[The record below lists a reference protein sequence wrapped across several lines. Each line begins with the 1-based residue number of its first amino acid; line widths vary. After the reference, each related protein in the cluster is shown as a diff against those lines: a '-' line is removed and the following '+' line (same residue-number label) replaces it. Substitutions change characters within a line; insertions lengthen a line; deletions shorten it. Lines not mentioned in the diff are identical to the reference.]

1 MTTHVINHRRRESVS
16 PVVTPRRLRV
26 HGLSAAA
33 LHRRALVVRAVL
45 TVGLCVVLFMW
56 WTNASPNFAATPA
69 NLTTTIGELSGMIGG
84 YLVCAQV
91 LLIAR
96 IPWFET
102 SVGMDKLVLWHRT
115 LGTAVLLLIATHV
128 GFMIL
133 GGMLLDNSTPW
144 AEVVTILTNYP
155 DMLTALI
162 GTIAFFAVGL
172 SSARL
177 LRNRL
182 SYEAWYWL
190 HLTTY
195 VAIYLTFLH
204 QISAGV
210 HFVGNPLN
218 RAVWI
223 LLYLGTAAAILTW
236 RVVLPAVA
244 AWRQRLRVD
253 RVVIENSGT
262 TSVWFSG
269 KRVDELGIR
278 AGNFM
283 LFRFLS
289 WGHLLTAH
297 PYSISRI
304 PQAGVLRITVGALGD
319 HSRRIR
325 ELRPGTLVFAEGP
338 FGHFTADRASR
349 TKILL
354 IAGGAGIGPICALA
368 EELTARGHAVIVVY
382 RAHSVEHLALLP
394 ELALMPGLRV
404 VPVLGRRSQLG
415 YDPLSAPALAAL
427 VPDMREREVFI
438 CGPAGLAMQMES
450 VLRTLKVPRRFIHR
464 EELSLS

>member
-1 MTTHVINHRRRESVS
+1 
-16 PVVTPRRLRV
+16 
-26 HGLSAAA
+26 
-33 LHRRALVVRAVL
+33 
-45 TVGLCVVLFMW
+45 
-56 WTNASPNFAATPA
+56 
-69 NLTTTIGELSGMIGG
+69 
-84 YLVCAQV
+84 
-91 LLIAR
+91 
-96 IPWFET
+96 
-102 SVGMDKLVLWHRT
+102 
-115 LGTAVLLLIATHV
+115 
-128 GFMIL
+128 
-133 GGMLLDNSTPW
+133 
-144 AEVVTILTNYP
+144 
-155 DMLTALI
+155 MLTALI
-162 GTIAFFAVGL
+162 GTIVFFAVGL

-195 VAIYLTFLH
+195 VAIFLTFLH

-210 HFVGNPLN
+210 HFVSNPLN

-236 RVVLPAVA
+236 RVVLPVVA

-368 EELTARGHAVIVVY
+368 EELTARGHAVIAGLPCAFGRTPGVVART
-382 RAHSVEHLALLP
+382 RADARSASYSRARPAQPTRLRPALRPGARGARSRCEGAGGLHLRARRARHADGIGASHSQGSAAFHSSRGAEPVMRTEEVARHPAVCRDSDHDGTHHRPEALRRGR
-394 ELALMPGLRV
+394 PGRGV
-404 VPVLGRRSQLG
+404 GSGHDDLGRRWSAG
-415 YDPLSAPALAAL
+415 DPAADDRSGDQRCSRYP
-427 VPDMREREVFI
+427 VRR
-438 CGPAGLAMQMES
+438 
-450 VLRTLKVPRRFIHR
+450 LRHRARRLRHR
-464 EELSLS
+464 RRRPPPV

>member
-1 MTTHVINHRRRESVS
+1 MSTHVVRDPRAGSA
-16 PVVTPRRLRV
+16 PPTVTPRRLSVR
-26 HGLSAAA
+26 GLSAPAQR
-33 LHRRALVVRAVL
+33 RRALVVRAVL
-45 TVGLCVVLFMW
+45 AAGLVVVLIMW
-56 WTNASPNFAATPA
+56 WTNAGSGFAATPA
-69 NLTTTIGELSGMIGG
+69 SLATTIGELSGMLGG

-96 IPWFET
+96 IPWFEA

-115 LGTAVLLLIATHV
+115 LGTAVILLIVTHV

-133 GGMLLDNSTPW
+133 GGMLFDHGTPW
-144 AEVVTILTNYP
+144 AEVVTILTHYP
-155 DMLTALI
+155 DMLTALV
-162 GTIAFFAVGL
+162 GTILFFAVGL

-177 LRNRL
+177 LRDRL

-190 HLTTY
+190 HVTTY
-195 VAIYLTFLH
+195 VAIFLTFLH

-210 HFVGNPLN
+210 HFVNNPIN
-218 RAVWI
+218 RFAWI

-236 RVVLPAVA
+236 RVILPFVA

-269 KRVDELGIR
+269 KRLDELGVR

-283 LFRFLS
+283 LFRFVS

-304 PQAGVLRITVGALGD
+304 PRAGVLRITVGALGD
-319 HSRRIR
+319 HSRLIR

-338 FGHFTADRASR
+338 FGHFTADRAGR

-368 EELTARGHAVIVVY
+368 EELTARGHAVTLLY
-382 RAHSVEHLALLP
+382 RAHSVEHLALVP
-394 ELALMPGLRV
+394 ELALMPGLRLI
-404 VPVLGRRSQLG
+404 PVLGRRNELG
-415 YDPLSAPALAAL
+415 YDPLSAAALAAL
-427 VPDMREREVFI
+427 VPDVKDREVFI
-438 CGPAGLAMQMES
+438 CGPAGLALQMES
-450 VLRTLKVPRRFIHR
+450 VLRTLRVPMRFIHR
-464 EELSLS
+464 EELSMS

>member
-1 MTTHVINHRRRESVS
+1 MTTHVTERRTQNVR
-16 PVVTPRRLRV
+16 PVVTPRRLSVR
-26 HGLSAAA
+26 GLSAPAQR
-33 LHRRALVVRAVL
+33 RRALLVRAVL
-45 TVGLCVVLFMW
+45 TAGLFIVLVMW
-56 WTNASPNFAATPA
+56 WTNASPSFAASPA
-69 NLTTTIGELSGMIGG
+69 ALAVTIGEVSGMLGG
-84 YLVCAQV
+84 YLVCVQV

-96 IPWFET
+96 IPWFEA

-115 LGTAVLLLIATHV
+115 LGTAVILLVAVHV
-128 GFMIL
+128 GFIIL
-133 GGMLLDNSTPW
+133 GGMLFDHSTPW
-144 AEVVTILTNYP
+144 AEVFTILANYP
-155 DMLTALI
+155 DMLAALV

-190 HLTTY
+190 HMTTY
-195 VAIYLTFLH
+195 VAIFLTFLH

-210 HFVGNPLN
+210 HFVSNPIN

-223 LLYLGTAAAILTW
+223 LLYLGTASAILTW
-236 RVVLPAVA
+236 RVILPFMA

-269 KRVDELGIR
+269 KRLDELGIR

-325 ELRPGTLVFAEGP
+325 ELRPGTLVFTEGP

-349 TKILL
+349 SKILL

-368 EELTARGHAVIVVY
+368 EELTARGHAVTLVY

-394 ELALMPGLRV
+394 ELALMPGMRV
-404 VPVLGRRSQLG
+404 VPVLGRRNELG
-415 YDPLSAPALAAL
+415 YDPLSAQALVGL
-427 VPDMREREVFI
+427 VPDVKDREVFI
-438 CGPAGLAMQMES
+438 CGPAGLALQMES
-450 VLRTLKVPRRFIHR
+450 VLRTLRVPKRFIHR
-464 EELSLS
+464 EELSMS

>member
-1 MTTHVINHRRRESVS
+1 MNVNVTSAPRAGHVPAAS
-16 PVVTPRRLRV
+16 PRRLSVR
-26 HGLSAAA
+26 GLSAPAR
-33 LHRRALVVRAVL
+33 RRALLVRAVL
-45 TVGLCVVLFMW
+45 AAGLAVVLLMW
-56 WTNASPNFAATPA
+56 WTSASPGFAATPA
-69 NLTTTIGELSGMIGG
+69 ALTTTIGELSGMLGG

-96 IPWFET
+96 IPWFEA
-102 SVGMDKLVLWHRT
+102 SVGMDRLVLWHRI
-115 LGTAVLLLIATHV
+115 LGTSVILLVATHV

-133 GGMLLDNSTPW
+133 GGMMLDHSTPW
-144 AEVVTILTNYP
+144 AEVVTIVTNYP
-155 DMLTALI
+155 DMLAALI
-162 GTIAFFAVGL
+162 GTVVFFAVGL

-190 HLTTY
+190 HVTIY
-195 VAIYLTFLH
+195 VAIFLTFLH

-210 HFVGNPLN
+210 HFVANPIN
-218 RAVWI
+218 RMLWI

-236 RVVLPAVA
+236 RVILPVIT

-269 KRVDELGIR
+269 KRLDELGVR

-304 PQAGVLRITVGALGD
+304 PQAGVVRITVGALGD

-368 EELTARGHAVIVVY
+368 EELTARGFGVVLLY

-404 VPVLGRRSQLG
+404 IPVLGRRSELG
-415 YDPLSAPALAAL
+415 YDPLSAPAVANL
-427 VPDMREREVFI
+427 VPDVKDREVFI
-438 CGPAGLAMQMES
+438 CGPAGLALQMES
-450 VLRTLKVPRRFIHR
+450 VLHALRVPTRFVHR
-464 EELSLS
+464 EELSMS

>member
-1 MTTHVINHRRRESVS
+1 MATHVVTDRRAGRVGQSITS
-16 PVVTPRRLRV
+16 WRPRVR
-26 HGLSAAA
+26 GLSAPAQR
-33 LHRRALVVRAVL
+33 RRAVLVRAVL
-45 TVGLCVVLFMW
+45 TAGLVGVLLMW
-56 WTNASPNFAATPA
+56 WTSTGPSSAATPA
-69 NLTTTIGELSGMIGG
+69 ALTTTIGELSGMLGG

-96 IPWFET
+96 IPWFEA

-115 LGTAVLLLIATHV
+115 LGTAVILLIATHV
-128 GFMIL
+128 GFMIV
-133 GGMLLDNSTPW
+133 GGMLFDQSTPW
-144 AEVVTILTNYP
+144 AEIVTILTSYP

-162 GTIAFFAVGL
+162 GTIVFFVVGL

-190 HLTTY
+190 HMTTY
-195 VAIYLTFLH
+195 VAIFLTFFH

-210 HFVGNPLN
+210 HFVSNPIN
-218 RAVWI
+218 RGVWI
-223 LLYLGTAAAILTW
+223 LLYLGTAAAVLTW
-236 RVVLPAVA
+236 RVVLPVVV

-269 KRVDELGIR
+269 KRMDELGIR

-325 ELRPGTLVFAEGP
+325 QLRPGTLVFAEGP

-349 TKILL
+349 TRILL

-368 EELTARGHAVIVVY
+368 EELTARGYGVTLLY

-394 ELALMPGLRV
+394 ELALMPGLRLI
-404 VPVLGRRSQLG
+404 PVLGRRNELG
-415 YDPLSAPALAAL
+415 YDPLSAQAVAAL
-427 VPDMREREVFI
+427 VPDVKDREVFI
-438 CGPAGLAMQMES
+438 CGPAGLALQMES
-450 VLRTLKVPRRFIHR
+450 VLRSLRVPMRFIHR

>member
-1 MTTHVINHRRRESVS
+1 MSA
-16 PVVTPRRLRV
+16 VVTPRRLSVR
-26 HGLSAAA
+26 GLSAPEQR
-33 LHRRALVVRAVL
+33 RRALLVRVVL
-45 TVGLCVVLFMW
+45 TVGLIIVLLMW
-56 WTNASPNFAATPA
+56 WVNTSSGFAATPA
-69 NLTTTIGELSGMIGG
+69 TLTTTIGELSGMLGG

-115 LGTAVLLLIATHV
+115 LGTAVILLIATHV

-133 GGMLLDNSTPW
+133 GGMLLDHSTPR
-144 AEVVTILTNYP
+144 AEVVSIVTNYP

-162 GTIAFFAVGL
+162 GTVVFFAVGL

-190 HLTTY
+190 HMTVY
-195 VAIYLTFLH
+195 VAIFLTFFH

-210 HFVGNPLN
+210 HFVGNPFN
-218 RAVWI
+218 RAAWI
-223 LLYLGTAAAILTW
+223 VLYLGTAAAILTW
-236 RVVLPAVA
+236 RVILPFVA

-253 RVVIENSGT
+253 RVVVENSGT

-269 KRVDELGIR
+269 KRLDELGIR

-304 PQAGVLRITVGALGD
+304 PQGGVLRITVGALGD

-325 ELRPGTLVFAEGP
+325 DLRPGTLVFTEGP

-349 TKILL
+349 TRILL

-368 EELTARGHAVIVVY
+368 EELTARGYNVVLLY
-382 RAHSVEHLALLP
+382 RAHSVEHLALVP
-394 ELALMPGLRV
+394 ELALMPGMTV
-404 VPVLGRRSQLG
+404 IPVLGRRRELG
-415 YDPLSAPALAAL
+415 HDPLSAQAIAAL
-427 VPDMREREVFI
+427 VPDVKEREVFI
-438 CGPAGLAMQMES
+438 CGPVGLALQMES
-450 VLRTLKVPRRFIHR
+450 VLRRLRVPLRFIHR